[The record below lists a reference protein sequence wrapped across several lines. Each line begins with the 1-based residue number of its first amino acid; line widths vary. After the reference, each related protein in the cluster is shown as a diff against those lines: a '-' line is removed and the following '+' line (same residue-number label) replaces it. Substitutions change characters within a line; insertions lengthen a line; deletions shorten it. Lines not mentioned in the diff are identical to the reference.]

1 MMDRGENVAPASRHQ
16 VHLWHWP
23 LEGIDHPQIERAWR
37 LLSFDERR
45 RAERF
50 ARHEDRIAFACSHA
64 GMRLILG
71 IWVGCDP
78 AILRLTTEAHGKPRL
93 MLDTPSVALQP
104 RPFFNLSHSHG
115 MATLAVSS
123 SFDLGVDIELIRPIE
138 AEDLARRFFSAAE
151 NAALASLGEEHRL
164 EAFFNAWTR
173 KEAYLKAIGLGLAAP
188 LDAFDV
194 SLVPGDSPRL
204 LAIRGNAAAAA
215 RWQFAH
221 FIPRAGFIG
230 AVAARAQG
238 WTLVQKPFDFLDY
251 R

>member
-1 MMDRGENVAPASRHQ
+1 MMDRSKDIALASRHQ

-23 LEGIDHPQIERAWR
+23 LEGVDHAQIERAWR

-50 ARHEDRIAFACSHA
+50 LRHEDRVAFAFSHA
-64 GMRLILG
+64 GLRLILG
-71 IWVGCDP
+71 TWVGCDP
-78 AILRLTTEAHGKPRL
+78 ATLRLTMEAHGKPCL
-93 MLDTPSVALQP
+93 ALDIPGVTLRP

-115 MATLAVSS
+115 MAALAIST

-151 NAALASLGEEHRL
+151 NAALASLAEEDRL
-164 EAFFNAWTR
+164 EAFFTAWTR

-204 LAIRGNAAAAA
+204 LAIHGNTAAAA

-238 WTLVQKPFDFLDY
+238 WTLVQEAFRFP
-251 R
+251 